1 MFRPFRFLA
10 RMLFLGGV
18 ALVSQAAWDD
28 RSLGGPALEVFG
40 PRVLR
45 NRAELWAMAQ
55 HPRTGSLYVGATEG
69 VIVFDGNSWALRP
82 LESNSHV
89 RSISFQPGTDRVWIG
104 AVPDIGYFDESP
116 GNESRFVSLKSKLPV
131 SPDELQAIWA
141 CHATEGYVDFVANHD
156 VLRWDGEN
164 FRVWHY
170 PGEQRLFPV
179 QFEGAL
185 WFHHESSGLYRLDAS
200 GPVKVYAPDQ
210 LPPASLFW
218 LGRRDGQVVGASNA
232 GLRVLDATQRS
243 LSSPALDRFAAEGHL
258 VGVTELPGG
267 FQAWATLHGGVA
279 IVSSR
284 GEIVRRIDS
293 ASGLSGLTFGEFVD
307 RDGDLW
313 ILTDS
318 SLVRLASA
326 GATAEVKLPG
336 VAGAFTSI
344 RRQGDET
351 VWVCADN
358 RVFRVQPRETAAGP
372 LRVEALPP
380 GLGGYRTAFPTPFG
394 ALLGR
399 FGAIDLYHEGKIT
412 PSVGAFPSHIVH
424 VAQTARSAPGRF
436 ILYKDDGFGELE
448 HAADGSWRS
457 TGFVA
462 TTTASSGVVE
472 DRAGNIWMS
481 NVNSPL
487 LVARR
492 ENGRL
497 APPRPAFDLAP
508 EFASHTL
515 VFDRPDDLLV
525 VAGRRLFLVR
535 PGEPPRELP
544 LVLPET
550 PIGGSIT
557 SDGQRLYLRFQRTD
571 APIGYNFG
579 VGLVELSADART
591 PRWRDLF
598 IPGLHTAGQLTTF
611 EITSERGTDTLWI
624 GGSDGLI
631 QARPTELHDWAPPH
645 PPSIDFVGSHAG
657 TEFSAEQ
664 QLHFLIRSYEIALR
678 PALRFQ
684 TRFGLAHAEWSR
696 PSSRVSFDFSSL
708 REGTYTFSA
717 RTVNPAGQ
725 ASEPTSFTFT
735 ILPPWYRSPWAY
747 TGYAAC
753 AGFAVLGAVRYRER
767 RMRARTLEL
776 ERLVHERTAELEK
789 ANAAKDEF
797 LASMSHEIRNPMN
810 GVVGLSAAIDI
821 SPLNDEGRYRFGL
834 LRHCASH
841 LASLLED
848 ILDFSKLQAG
858 TIELDPQPFSPA
870 ELLEAVSAIT
880 APVSAAASVSVEFAL
895 GPTVPPRLVGD
906 ARRIR
911 QVLLNYVSNAV
922 KYAPQGTVEV
932 TAWSRRGAAD
942 RTVLVFAVSD
952 EGPGIPPEEQ
962 TRIFEKFER
971 GAGARSSRI
980 PGTGMGLAVCRRLAD
995 KMGGRAWVESAPG
1008 QGSTFYLE
1016 LELPIAVRAPVDSV
1030 ERSLTALPKRAL
1042 VVDDE
1047 EYNVVSLSALLERRG
1062 FTVRSALNGTEAL
1075 RAAVE
1080 HQPDIIFL
1088 DYDMPDTTGPQLVRR
1103 IRETLQPLGRQPL
1116 VLATT
1121 AYSTVEK
1128 REECLAA
1135 GMDGFLGKPVV
1146 EERLRAALE
1155 EAILHRAPASARH
1168 LITPDAQIFD
1178 PLENL
1183 QMLARQHARPLES
1196 ELAEFGGA
1204 ATTEFTA
1211 LTEAIAANDA
1221 TASARAA
1228 HKISGRFGFLHAA
1241 APMRRALHL
1250 EQVCRAGDWAAAQ
1263 RLAEELA
1270 HDWTALRDSLARLTC
1285 ASAE

>member
-1 MFRPFRFLA
+1 
-10 RMLFLGGV
+10 MLLIGGA
-18 ALVSQAAWDD
+18 ALRAPAAWDD
-28 RSLGGPALEVFG
+28 RSLGDPALEIFG
-40 PRVLR
+40 PRVLGQQ
-45 NRAELWAMAQ
+45 AELWGMAQ
-55 HPRTGSLYVGATEG
+55 HPRSGAIYVAATEG
-69 VIVFDGNSWALRP
+69 LIVFDGQSWNLRP
-82 LESNSHV
+82 LDSHSYV
-89 RSISFQPGTDRVWIG
+89 RCVAFQPGTERVWVG
-104 AVPDIGYFDESP
+104 APSLGYFDELP
-116 GNESRFVSLKSKLPV
+116 GGKFRFVSLRDKQPV
-131 SPDELQAIWA
+131 APDELQAIWA
-141 CHATEGYVDFVANHD
+141 CHAAERYVDFVSNQH
-156 VLRWDGEN
+156 VLRWDGEK
-164 FRVWHY
+164 FLTWHY
-170 PGEQRLFPV
+170 SGAQRLFPIH
-179 QFEGAL
+179 FEGAL
-185 WFHHESSGLYRLDAS
+185 WFHHPETGLYRLDAS
-200 GPVKVYAPDQ
+200 GPVKLYEPDQ
-210 LPPASLFW
+210 LPAAALFW
-218 LGRRDGQVVGASNA
+218 LGRCDGELVGASNR
-232 GLRVLDATQRS
+232 GLQTIGPASRA
-243 LSSPALDRFAAEGHL
+243 LSSPALNRFAAEGHL
-258 VGVTELPGG
+258 VSVADLPGG

-279 IVSSR
+279 IVSPA
-284 GEIVRRIDS
+284 GVIVRQINS
-293 ASGLSGLTFGEFVD
+293 ESGLGGTVFTELVD
-307 RDGDLW
+307 REGNLW
-313 ILTDS
+313 ILTES
-318 SLVRLASA
+318 NLARVPAS
-326 GATAEVKLPG
+326 GATATVKLPNA
-336 VAGAFTSI
+336 AGGLTSL
-344 RRQGDET
+344 RRDADQN
-351 VWVCADN
+351 VWLCADN
-358 RVFRVQPRETAAGP
+358 RAFRVQARATVGGP

-380 GLGGYRTAFPTPFG
+380 GLGGYRSAFPTPFG
-394 ALLGR
+394 LLLAR
-399 FGAIDLYHEGKIT
+399 FGAIDLLHDGQFT
-412 PSVGAFPSHIVH
+412 ANVASFPGHLASVEQA
-424 VAQTARSAPGRF
+424 APVGDDRF
-436 ILYKDDGFGELE
+436 VLLKDDGFGELE
-448 HAADGSWRS
+448 RAPDGTWRTAAQL
-457 TGFVA
+457 V
-462 TTTASSGVVE
+462 TTTAASGVVE
-472 DRAGNIWMS
+472 DRAGNIWMG
-481 NVNSPL
+481 NFRSPL

-492 ENGRL
+492 ENGALQPARTVYGNF
-497 APPRPAFDLAP
+497 PAFATG
-508 EFASHTL
+508 TL
-515 VFDRPDDLLV
+515 VFDRADDILV
-525 VAGRRLFLVR
+525 IAQRRLFLLTSER
-535 PGEPPRELP
+535 PPRELA
-544 LVLPET
+544 LTLPAT
-550 PIGGSIT
+550 PIGGAVSK
-557 SDGQRLYLRFQRTD
+557 DGQRLYLRFQRAD

-579 VGLVELSADART
+579 VGVVELSADGSTA
-591 PRWRDLF
+591 RWRDLF
-598 IPGLHTAGQLTTF
+598 VPGLQTVGQLTALEVTR
-611 EITSERGTDTLWI
+611 ERDADTLWI

-631 QARPTELHDWAPPH
+631 QARPAELHDWAPPH
-645 PPSIDFVGSHAG
+645 PPSIDFVGSLTG
-657 TEFSAEQ
+657 TEFSSDQ
-664 QLHFLIRSYEIALR
+664 QLHFQIRSYEIALR

-684 TRFGLAHAEWSR
+684 TRFGLAQAEWSS

-747 TGYAAC
+747 TGYAAG
-753 AGFAVLGAVRYRER
+753 AGLAVLGAVRYRER
-767 RMRARTLEL
+767 RMLARTLEL

-848 ILDFSKLQAG
+848 ILDFSKLQSG

-870 ELLEAVSAIT
+870 EVLEAVSAIT
-880 APVSAAASVSVEFAL
+880 APVSAAAGVSVEFAL
-895 GPTVPPRLVGD
+895 GPTVPPRLIGD

-911 QVLLNYVSNAV
+911 QVLLNYVGNAV

-932 TAWSRRGAAD
+932 TAWSRRGAAGG
-942 RTVLVFAVSD
+942 TILVFAVSD

-980 PGTGMGLAVCRRLAD
+980 PGTGMGLAVCRRLAE

-1016 LELPIAVRAPVDSV
+1016 LELPIAVRAPVDAV

-1062 FTVRSALNGTEAL
+1062 FTVRSALNGDEAL

-1155 EAILHRAPASARH
+1155 QAILHRAPASARH

-1183 QMLARQHARPLES
+1183 QMLARQHARTLES
-1196 ELAEFGGA
+1196 ELAEFGTA
-1204 ATTEFTA
+1204 AADEFTG
-1211 LTEAIAANDA
+1211 LTEAIAANDV

-1250 EQVCRAGDWAAAQ
+1250 EQICRAGDWAAAQ